1 MGETR
6 TRTPLRMP
14 SFTKA
19 LPRIGGGL
27 TPKPATSSAESG
39 KSDLLMR
46 FFESEWFDTWIA
58 LT

>member
-1 MGETR
+1 
-6 TRTPLRMP
+6 MP

-19 LPRIGGGL
+19 LPRLGGAL
-27 TPKPATSSAESG
+27 VPKPASSVTESG